1 MNSGIENRAKR
12 KEQRE
17 KRKEEREKVNA
28 IAFSA
33 YKQICLHLNYEYLF
47 REI

>member
-1 MNSGIENRAKR
+1 MNSGIENRVKS
-12 KEQRE
+12 KEQRR
-17 KRKEEREKVNA
+17 KKKEERENTIA
-28 IAFSA
+28 ISA